1 MLLKE
6 LMPDG
11 FIQILKN
18 RDLNTCAR
26 IFIPVVVV
34 SINFYRRARCQK
46 KSPGQGPSTM
56 TMTASTAQKTQPAVN
71 AATPTITM
79 AVVKTD
85 PKAEPAKEPSL
96 EQRIHKVE
104 NLQLL
109 VNKRAKLVQTRN
121 ELEKFQISSNDFNC
135 SMQMKDSDGNNFT
148 TSFTPG
154 IKKVIEFLRT
164 SFDASIKEVEAQI
177 RF

>member
-1 MLLKE
+1 MI
-6 LMPDG
+6 M
-11 FIQILKN
+11 
-18 RDLNTCAR
+18 NTA
-26 IFIPVVVV
+26 
-34 SINFYRRARCQK
+34 
-46 KSPGQGPSTM
+46 
-56 TMTASTAQKTQPAVN
+56 TAQKTQPSVT
-71 AATPTITM
+71 AANPSTAM
-79 AVVKTD
+79 ALVKTE
-85 PKAEPAKEPSL
+85 PKAEPVKEPSL

-109 VNKRAKLVQTRN
+109 VNKRTKLVQTRN

-135 SMQMKDSDGNNFT
+135 SLQMKDSDGNNFS

>member
-1 MLLKE
+1 MGAFRFE
-6 LMPDG
+6 NHDRHICSG
-11 FIQILKN
+11 
-18 RDLNTCAR
+18 
-26 IFIPVVVV
+26 IFIPVVGVG
-34 SINFYRRARCQK
+34 INFNRRARCHK

-56 TMTASTAQKTQPAVN
+56 TKTTATAQKTQPAVT
-71 AATPTITM
+71 AANPSTSM
-79 AVVKTD
+79 ALVKTEV
-85 PKAEPAKEPSL
+85 KSEPVKEPTL

-109 VNKRAKLVQTRN
+109 VNKRTKLVQTRN

-135 SMQMKDSDGNNFT
+135 SLQMKDSDGNNFS

>member
-1 MLLKE
+1 MGSFRFE
-6 LMPDG
+6 NHDRPVCSG
-11 FIQILKN
+11 
-18 RDLNTCAR
+18 
-26 IFIPVVVV
+26 IFITVVGV
-34 SINFYRRARCQK
+34 SINFNRRARCRK

-56 TMTASTAQKTQPAVN
+56 TKTTATAQKTQPDVT
-71 AATPTITM
+71 AANPSTFM
-79 AVVKTD
+79 ALVKTEV
-85 PKAEPAKEPSL
+85 KSEPAKEPTL

-109 VNKRAKLVQTRN
+109 VNKRTKLVQTRN

-135 SMQMKDSDGNNFT
+135 SLQMKDSDGNNFT

>member
-1 MLLKE
+1 MI
-6 LMPDG
+6 M
-11 FIQILKN
+11 
-18 RDLNTCAR
+18 NTA
-26 IFIPVVVV
+26 
-34 SINFYRRARCQK
+34 
-46 KSPGQGPSTM
+46 
-56 TMTASTAQKTQPAVN
+56 TAQKTQPAVT
-71 AATPTITM
+71 AANPSTAM
-79 AVVKTD
+79 ALVKTE
-85 PKAEPAKEPSL
+85 PKAEPVKEPSL

-109 VNKRAKLVQTRN
+109 VNKRTKLVQTRN

-135 SMQMKDSDGNNFT
+135 SLQMKDSDGNNFS